1 MGFDRPPLS
10 LLRRTLLLAACLP
23 ALVLAGCDQSPEERV
38 EAQLKTAQERLA
50 GGDLAAALIDLK
62 NVVQTDPKNA
72 EGRWLLGEVHFRLG
86 DFASAEKELSRARDL
101 GLQTP
106 EVRLL
111 LAQAL
116 LGQEN
121 YDRVVSET
129 PAATDLASPMM
140 RELLVA
146 RGDALLGLGKLQ
158 EAEQHFLDVI
168 EVAPQANAYAGLA
181 RVAFARRDYEKALS
195 LLGMGIELSPEDP
208 QLHAMAGSL
217 HVALRQESEAEA
229 ALQRALELDAGN
241 YPALVNLAKLRVQH
255 REYEKANELVD
266 RLMEIAGQRLSVMTL
281 KSYVALALGDY
292 QTADRWSRQ
301 VLAHDGENST
311 ALYVSGATAF
321 ALNQLERAHSH
332 LTRYLKF
339 APNDSDAR
347 SLLSEAKALLASD
360 TGNQVASLG
369 ERFSHVSLTA
379 LDAGELQASR
389 RMLEAM
395 ASRTPDNP
403 GLRARLSIMRAAG
416 GDPRRAEEELEEG
429 LELDNES
436 EHQSDLDRATAALVL
451 SYIERQNYQAAIEES
466 LVFQKRRPELPTPY
480 SLLAMSYLAAGQ
492 AVSARHALE
501 EGLQKF
507 PASIELLGNLSALET
522 RAGNIEQAIAA
533 SKRLIAANGEHYPT
547 LLRLSS
553 LSLRAGDNEGA
564 KAWAR
569 RAIDANPDS
578 PGPKILLARLF
589 LAENQHQEALQMLSA
604 LRQSFPNDLQVLTV
618 LGEAQLDMGRQKEAI
633 ATLEQLTEAA
643 PDSAGAHYLLARAY
657 GLGGETEEMVQAF
670 HKALD
675 IDPYHYRTLV
685 AYSRYLMRESKLDD
699 AKELVGRLERDAD
712 GNPEVIKLA
721 AELALLQAD
730 YPAAIDKFE
739 AARAG
744 FAKGGVFDQSISVNL
759 SNAYWESGARD
770 KSMEVLQ
777 EWLAHEAD
785 DPLVRLKLAS
795 RLSAEGQDE
804 KAAEELMRVIAVDP
818 DNWVARNQFALL
830 LRSQGSL
837 DAARSQAETAVE
849 QSGRNPLVMDTF
861 GTILLAHGDSDGAV
875 SVLDEA
881 HRKSPEVPV
890 LGLHLGQALAAAG
903 RQQDARKVLEK
914 FLSQPAAFTERAE
927 MERLR
932 RSLN

>member
-1 MGFDRPPLS
+1 MGFDRSSLS
-10 LLRRTLLLAACLP
+10 LLRLTLLALCLS
-23 ALVLAGCDQSPEERV
+23 ALVLTGCDQSPEERA
-38 EAQLKTAQERLA
+38 EAQLKVAQERLA
-50 GGDLAAALIDLK
+50 RGDLAAALIDLK
-62 NVVQTDPKNA
+62 NVVQADPQNA

-86 DFASAEKELSRARDL
+86 DFASAEKELSRAWDL

-106 EVRLL
+106 AVRLL

-116 LGQEN
+116 LGQES
-121 YDRVVSET
+121 YERVVSET
-129 PAATDLASPMM
+129 PAEADPASPMM
-140 RELLVA
+140 RDLLVA
-146 RGDALLGLGKLQ
+146 RGDALLGLGNLQ
-158 EAEQHFLDVI
+158 EAEQLFLDVI

-181 RVAFARRDYEKALS
+181 RVAFARRNYEKALS

-217 HVALRQESEAEA
+217 LVALNQEGEAEA
-229 ALQRALELDAGN
+229 ALQRALELDADN
-241 YPALVNLAKLRVQH
+241 FSALVNLAKLRIQN
-255 REYEKANELVD
+255 REYERARGLVD
-266 RLMEIAGQRLSVMTL
+266 RLMEIAGQRLSIMTL
-281 KSYVALALGDY
+281 KSYVALALGEY
-292 QTADRWSRQ
+292 QVADRWSRQ

-311 ALYVSGATAF
+311 ALYVSGAAAF
-321 ALNQLERAHSH
+321 ALNQPERAHSH
-332 LTRYLKF
+332 LTRYLEF
-339 APNDSDAR
+339 APDDSNAR
-347 SLLSEAKALLASD
+347 SLLTEANAQLASD
-360 TGNQVASLG
+360 AGNQVASLG
-369 ERFSHVSLTA
+369 ERFSRVSIAA
-379 LDAGELQASR
+379 LDAGDLQASR

-403 GLRARLSIMRAAG
+403 ALHARLSMARAAG
-416 GDPRRAEEELEEG
+416 GDLRRAEEELEEG
-429 LELDNES
+429 LELDTES

-451 SYIERQNYQAAIEES
+451 SYIERQDYQAAIEES
-466 LVFQKRRPELPTPY
+466 LAFQKRRPELATPY
-480 SLLAMSYLAAGQ
+480 SLLAMSYLAANRT
-492 AVSARHALE
+492 VSARQALE

-533 SKRLIAANGEHYPT
+533 SERLIAANGEHYPT

-553 LSLRAGDNEGA
+553 LSLRAGDHEAA
-564 KAWAR
+564 KSWAR

-578 PGPKILLARLF
+578 PEPKILLARLL
-589 LAENQHQEALQMLSA
+589 LAENQNQAALQMLSA
-604 LRQSFPNDLQVLTV
+604 LRQSFPNNLQVLAV
-618 LGEAQLDMGRQKEAI
+618 LGEAQLDIGRHEEAI

-685 AYSRYLMRESKLDD
+685 AYSRYLMRESKLGD
-699 AKELVGRLERDAD
+699 AQEFVRRLERDSD
-712 GNPEVIKLA
+712 GNPEVTKLA

-730 YPAAIDKFE
+730 YPAAIEKFE

-744 FAKGGVFDQSISVNL
+744 FAKGGVLDQSISVNL

-777 EWLAHEAD
+777 EWLAHDAD

-795 RLSAEGQDE
+795 RLTAEGQDE
-804 KAAEELMRVIAVDP
+804 KAAEELTRVIAADP
-818 DNWVARNQFALL
+818 DNWIARNQFALL

-837 DAARSQAETAVE
+837 DAARSQAETAVQ
-849 QSGRNPLVMDTF
+849 QSGRNPLVLDTF
-861 GTILLAHGDSDGAV
+861 GTILLAHGDSDAAV

-890 LGLHLGQALAAAG
+890 LGLHFGQALAAAG
-903 RQQDARKVLEK
+903 RQEDARKVLEK
-914 FLSQPAAFTERAE
+914 FLSQPAAFNERAE
-927 MERLR
+927 MEKLRL
-932 RSLN
+932 SLD